1 MRMRRYQVSDRIEIR
16 APVERVYGVAT
27 DPEAVPAYA
36 PEVERIELVRRIS
49 DSVDLVRSHVRVS
62 VVTLAYLYRYT
73 YRPPTHYS
81 GVQEGGWLLRG
92 YFSLSFRAHGDCTL
106 VSHSE
111 GILSSVP
118 GLARALGFLYFR
130 VLARGGVREELEGLK
145 RLVEGSVGGDK
156 KGRR

>member
-1 MRMRRYQVSDRIEIR
+1 MRRYQVSDRIEIR
-16 APVERVYGVAT
+16 APVERVYGVAA

-36 PEVERIELVRRIS
+36 PEVKRIECVRRIS
-49 DSVDLVRSHVRVS
+49 YGVDLVRSHVRVS
-62 VVTLAYLYRYT
+62 VLTFAYLYRYS

-81 GVQEGGWLLRG
+81 GVQVGDGLLRG